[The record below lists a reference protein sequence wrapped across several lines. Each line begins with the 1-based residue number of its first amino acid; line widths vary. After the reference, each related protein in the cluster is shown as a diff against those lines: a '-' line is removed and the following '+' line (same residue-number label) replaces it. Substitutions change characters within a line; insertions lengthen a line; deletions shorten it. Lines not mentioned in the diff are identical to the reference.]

1 VTSLAD
7 LLPDPFGDVQV
18 RALADGSV
26 WIITSQAA
34 MRWDGQAWEV
44 VLSESED
51 MLAAVDDGGQL
62 WVLRQDT
69 SEIAAWQDGQWTT
82 YGADSGWTS
91 AYTSGTSWWA
101 PAPWSAHNGAA
112 GTLWLPMARD
122 VRAFDGNRWS
132 LYTLEDMGFPLPE
145 WDDMDIV
152 HLLAMRG
159 DGAEVWVGE
168 CYYSGPGPMGGQGVR
183 WFDGTTWHGA
193 EAPVGPTCVSAMEV
207 DPAGN
212 VWLGAAD
219 VVWRYEPAGQ
229 AWTPFRLPE
238 ALLLNYNFTHPRQ
251 LIVDQE
257 GDVWV
262 IMQMCGGAS
271 CDGPARLY
279 RIHDGEWSL
288 IIAAQD
294 WSTPLKQLAL
304 DGSGLGWLF
313 WEETVYRLEPGSI
326 EPVASIVARSVDV
339 SPGGRVWVVAE
350 YEDDATLW
358 ILEP

>member
-1 VTSLAD
+1 
-7 LLPDPFGDVQV
+7 
-18 RALADGSV
+18 
-26 WIITSQAA
+26 
-34 MRWDGQAWEV
+34 
-44 VLSESED
+44 
-51 MLAAVDDGGQL
+51 
-62 WVLRQDT
+62 
-69 SEIAAWQDGQWTT
+69 
-82 YGADSGWTS
+82 
-91 AYTSGTSWWA
+91 
-101 PAPWSAHNGAA
+101 
-112 GTLWLPMARD
+112 MARD

-339 SPGGRVWVVAE
+339 SPGGRLWVVAE